1 MSTNAAGLA
10 QPRGPAAWKGF
21 ASGSLGAMAS
31 GAVTHP
37 IDLVKV
43 RMQLTGALADNTA
56 AASGTSTSVA
66 RAPGMVST
74 FARVVRAEGMFGLY
88 KGLTASL
95 MRQASFIGTK
105 FGAYDALKLA
115 LRDADADEREK
126 LPLWKMTLCGIG
138 AGAIGAA
145 VGNPADLAMVRM
157 QADGRL
163 PVELRRNYRNGADA
177 LFRVAREEGAF
188 ALWRGCGPTVNRAM
202 IVTASQMAV
211 YDQSKHYILEHTSL
225 SDGLVTQTGAA
236 FSAGGVAAL
245 TSNPIDLAK
254 SRLMSMK
261 ADERGQMPYTG
272 TFDCI
277 AKTIRREGPL
287 ALYKG
292 LVPTTARQV
301 PLNMV
306 RFVSVEWMK
315 RLLEP
320 L

>member
-1 MSTNAAGLA
+1 
-10 QPRGPAAWKGF
+10 
-21 ASGSLGAMAS
+21 
-31 GAVTHP
+31 
-37 IDLVKV
+37 
-43 RMQLTGALADNTA
+43 
-56 AASGTSTSVA
+56 
-66 RAPGMVST
+66 
-74 FARVVRAEGMFGLY
+74 
-88 KGLTASL
+88 
-95 MRQASFIGTK
+95 
-105 FGAYDALKLA
+105 
-115 LRDADADEREK
+115 
-126 LPLWKMTLCGIG
+126 
-138 AGAIGAA
+138 
-145 VGNPADLAMVRM
+145 
-157 QADGRL
+157 
-163 PVELRRNYRNGADA
+163 
-177 LFRVAREEGAF
+177 
-188 ALWRGCGPTVNRAM
+188 VNRAM
-202 IVTASQMAV
+202 IVTASQMAM

-236 FSAGGVAAL
+236 FSAGVVAAL

>member
-1 MSTNAAGLA
+1 
-10 QPRGPAAWKGF
+10 
-21 ASGSLGAMAS
+21 
-31 GAVTHP
+31 
-37 IDLVKV
+37 
-43 RMQLTGALADNTA
+43 
-56 AASGTSTSVA
+56 
-66 RAPGMVST
+66 MVST
-74 FARVVRAEGMFGLY
+74 FAHVLRVEGALGLY

-105 FGAYDALKLA
+105 FGAYDALKAA
-115 LRDADADEREK
+115 LRSEGDEK
-126 LPLWKMTLCGIG
+126 LPFWKMTMCGIG

-177 LFRVAREEGAF
+177 LVRVAREEGVG
-188 ALWRGCGPTVNRAM
+188 ALWRGCAPTVNRAM

-211 YDQSKHYILEHTSL
+211 YDQAKHYIVEHTSL
-225 SDGLVTQTGAA
+225 NDGLLAQTGAS
-236 FSAGGVAAL
+236 FGAGVVAAL

-261 ADERGQMPYTG
+261 ADEHGKMPYSG
-272 TFDCI
+272 TLDCI
-277 AKTIRREGPL
+277 AKTVRREGVF
-287 ALYKG
+287 AVYKG